1 MSTVIIY
8 SFNAY
13 KGYLKTRISEA
24 SREWGIITRLAQ
36 AANCQR
42 SYLSR
47 VLSTHVHLT
56 LDQAFGLCEYWKL
69 SRSESDYFLCL
80 VEKERTGSKSY
91 REYLESKLLS
101 LKREYEN
108 IAQRVSRPKAETGEK
123 EHLYYSAWYYT
134 AIHMLVS
141 IPAYQTVEAISKR
154 LQLPEAL
161 IHSVLETLEQ
171 FGYVKKENR
180 KWKYLGGEKHISK
193 ESPLVALHHNNWR
206 QRAVIDAQS
215 PLTRGLHFSVVQSM
229 SREIHEEL
237 HQKLLQFIDEA
248 SRLAGPSREE
258 ELVAIGIDLFEV

>member
-1 MSTVIIY
+1 MYIKVTNVYSYHLFFQCLQGLPQNPDFRSIPGVGNYHSTRPSGELPAFLLIPC
-8 SFNAY
+8 SQH
-13 KGYLKTRISEA
+13 TRPPDPGSGF
-24 SREWGIITRLAQ
+24 RTL
-36 AANCQR
+36 
-42 SYLSR
+42 R
-47 VLSTHVHLT
+47 VLEVIPI
-56 LDQAFGLCEYWKL
+56 
-69 SRSESDYFLCL
+69 L